1 MSALN
6 FLRHKPHRELS
17 SASDLAIRI
26 NDSDSQPPVQQTRW
40 GMILVVF
47 MRLMAALWL
56 FQGLVEWANVLLP
69 KNAVFDSLDGAAA
82 AVIIFFAIAD
92 LVAAVGLW
100 LATPW
105 GGALWLFAA
114 TSQIFAAMTV
124 RGAFSAGWIVVD
136 VLLIVIYFALTFK
149 AAMERD

>member
-1 MSALN
+1 M
-6 FLRHKPHRELS
+6 
-17 SASDLAIRI
+17 AISLGEGRA
-26 NDSDSQPPVQQTRW
+26 DQARSTRW

-56 FQGLVEWANVLLP
+56 CQGLMEWASVLLP
-69 KNAVFDSLDGAAA
+69 ADTVLEALPGPAAA
-82 AVIIFFAIAD
+82 AVIFFAVVD
-92 LVAAVGLW
+92 LLAAVGLW

-114 TSQIFAAMTV
+114 ISQIFSALTV
-124 RGAFSAGWIVVD
+124 RGAFAPNWIGVD

-149 AAMERD
+149 AGQDRE

>member
-1 MSALN
+1 MN
-6 FLRHKPHRELS
+6 FLRPKVHRELS

-26 NDSDSQPPVQQTRW
+26 SDSESQQPVKQTRW
-40 GMILVVF
+40 GMILVIF
-47 MRLMAALWL
+47 MRMMAALWL
-56 FQGLVEWANVLLP
+56 FQGLIEWAAVLLP
-69 KNAVFDSLDGAAA
+69 KSAVFDSLDSAAA
-82 AVIIFFAIAD
+82 VVIIFFAIAD

-124 RGAFSAGWIVVD
+124 RDSFSAGWIVVD
-136 VLLIVIYFALTFK
+136 VALIVIYFGLTFK
-149 AAMERD
+149 AAIERD

>member
-1 MSALN
+1 MKL
-6 FLRHKPHRELS
+6 LRHKAVRELS

-26 NDSDSQPPVQQTRW
+26 SDSESQQPQKQTRW
-40 GMILVVF
+40 GMILVIF

-56 FQGLVEWANVLLP
+56 CQGLVEWAAVLLP
-69 KNAVFDSLDGAAA
+69 SNAVFDSLDGAAGV
-82 AVIIFFAIAD
+82 VIIFFAIAD

-124 RGAFSAGWIVVD
+124 RDSFSAGWIVVD
-136 VLLIVIYFALTFK
+136 VLLIVIYFGLTFK
-149 AAMERD
+149 AALERD

>member
-1 MSALN
+1 MKL
-6 FLRHKPHRELS
+6 LRPKGPRELS

-26 NDSDSQPPVQQTRW
+26 SNSETPQPQKQTRW
-40 GMILVVF
+40 GMILVIF
-47 MRLMAALWL
+47 MRMMAALWL
-56 FQGLVEWANVLLP
+56 FQGLIEWAAVLLP
-69 KNAVFDSLDGAAA
+69 KNAVFNSLDGAAA
-82 AVIIFFAIAD
+82 GVIIFFAIAD

-124 RGAFSAGWIVVD
+124 NSFSAGWIVVD
-136 VLLIVIYFALTFK
+136 VALIVIYFALTFK
-149 AAMERD
+149 AALERD